1 MRCSTHEV
9 VIALARNGIKLASQ
23 ARLFDCGPLRPLIF
37 LRMHLLCAW
46 PRAWIVPAALVT
58 AMCRSSQVY
67 GTVGLDGSVHGYFNA
82 VSWRVELGF
91 PLWLLKLAG
100 LVYLQGSI
108 HG

>member
-67 GTVGLDGSVHGYFNA
+67 GTVGLDGSVHGY
-82 VSWRVELGF
+82 SQCGF
-91 PLWLLKLAG
+91 LEGRTGFSLMT
-100 LVYLQGSI
+100 S
-108 HG
+108 